1 MKKRRKRVV
10 SNYIKLDITII
21 LFIVT
26 WKEKIT
32 NFQLA
37 VESYFEQA
45 TPYFKRPPPL
55 RPHLKVSKS
64 HNTVFINFPIYQY
77 LSAFIIFQRMIKIFS
92 SSQKHTVK

>member
-10 SNYIKLDITII
+10 SKYIKLDITII

-32 NFQLA
+32 NFHQA

-45 TPYFKRPPPL
+45 TPYFKRPL
-55 RPHLKVSKS
+55 H
-64 HNTVFINFPIYQY
+64 
-77 LSAFIIFQRMIKIFS
+77 
-92 SSQKHTVK
+92 